1 MAKAARLRRCGFR
14 RIGGRNPSY
23 SRRRILPGA
32 AIIAAMAD
40 DSDLEKTEPASPR
53 RLEQARE
60 EGQVPQSRELSAF
73 LVLMAGSGALW
84 VTGSWL
90 ARRMSGAVSQG
101 LTFGREAAFDAARL
115 PSMFLDSAWQA
126 LSAIG
131 PLLLVLVVAALAG
144 PFMLGGLNF
153 TTKALAPDWSRLDPV
168 KGFGR
173 MFSMHS
179 VGELVKGILKALLV
193 GAVVVWVVLHEKE
206 QVFALIGQPVEAGL
220 HAMGRT
226 VLFSTLVIVA
236 AMVLIVAV
244 DVPFQLWQYYRRL
257 RMSKEE
263 VRKEMKELE
272 GDPQL
277 KARIRSQQREIARR
291 RMMAAVPKAQVVVT
305 NPTHFAVAL
314 AYDEKMPAPRVVA
327 KGRGEVALKIRELAR
342 AHGVPLL
349 EAPPLARA
357 LYAHTE
363 LDQTI
368 PAALFRAVAEV
379 MAYVYQ
385 LNAWLARGG
394 RAPVAP
400 AELPVPAEL
409 DPGVA
414 E

>member
-1 MAKAARLRRCGFR
+1 MAE
-14 RIGGRNPSY
+14 
-23 SRRRILPGA
+23 
-32 AIIAAMAD
+32 

-73 LVLMAGSGALW
+73 LVLIAGSGALW
-84 VTGSWL
+84 AGGSWL
-90 ARRMSGAVSQG
+90 AQRISGAVSRG
-101 LTFGREAAFDAARL
+101 LTFGRDEAFDTTAL
-115 PSMFLDSAWQA
+115 PALFLHEAGEA
-126 LSAIG
+126 LATLG
-131 PLLLVLVVAALAG
+131 PLLLILVVAALAG
-144 PFMLGGLNF
+144 PFTMGGLNF
-153 TTKALAPDWSRLDPV
+153 SSKALAPDWTRLDPL

-193 GAVVVWVVLHEKE
+193 GGVVAWVVLHEKD

-220 HAMGRT
+220 HAMGQT
-226 VLFSTLVIVA
+226 ILFSTLVIVA
-236 AMVLIVAV
+236 SMALIVTL
-244 DVPFQLWQYYRRL
+244 DVPFQLWQYHSKL
-257 RMSKEE
+257 RMTKEE
-263 VRKEMKELE
+263 VRKEMKEME

-314 AYDEKMPAPRVVA
+314 AYDERMPAPRVVA
-327 KGRGEVALKIRELAR
+327 KGRGAIAQRIREIAQE
-342 AHGVPLL
+342 HGVPLL

-357 LYAHTE
+357 LYAHTD

-368 PAALFRAVAEV
+368 PPALFRAVAEV

-394 RAPVAP
+394 RPPQLP
-400 AELPVPAEL
+400 ADLPVPAEL

>member
-1 MAKAARLRRCGFR
+1 
-14 RIGGRNPSY
+14 
-23 SRRRILPGA
+23 
-32 AIIAAMAD
+32 MAD

-73 LVLMAGSGALW
+73 LVLIAGSGALW
-84 VTGSWL
+84 VGGSWL
-90 ARRMSGAVSQG
+90 AQRISGAVSRG
-101 LTFGREAAFDAARL
+101 LTFGRDEAFDATAL
-115 PSMFLDSAWQA
+115 PALFLHEAGEA
-126 LSAIG
+126 LATLG
-131 PLLLVLVVAALAG
+131 PLLLILVVAALAG
-144 PFMLGGLNF
+144 PFTMGGLNF
-153 TTKALAPDWSRLDPV
+153 SSKALAPDWTRLDPL

-193 GAVVVWVVLHEKE
+193 GGVVAWVVLHEKD

-220 HAMGRT
+220 HAMGQT
-226 VLFSTLVIVA
+226 ILFSTLVIVA
-236 AMVLIVAV
+236 SMALIVTL
-244 DVPFQLWQYYRRL
+244 DVPFQLWQYHSKL
-257 RMSKEE
+257 RMTKEE
-263 VRKEMKELE
+263 VRKEMKEME

-327 KGRGEVALKIRELAR
+327 KGRGAIAQRIREIAQE
-342 AHGVPLL
+342 HNVPLL

-357 LYAHTE
+357 LYAHTD
-363 LDQTI
+363 LDQAI
-368 PAALFRAVAEV
+368 PPALFRAVAEV

-394 RAPVAP
+394 RAPQLP
-400 AELPVPAEL
+400 TDLPVPAEL
-409 DPGVA
+409 DPGTDK
-414 E
+414 

>member
-1 MAKAARLRRCGFR
+1 MAE
-14 RIGGRNPSY
+14 
-23 SRRRILPGA
+23 
-32 AIIAAMAD
+32 

-73 LVLMAGSGALW
+73 FVLMAGAGTLW
-84 VTGSWL
+84 VTGYWL
-90 ARRMSGAVSQG
+90 AQRIGGAVSRG
-101 LTFGREAAFDAARL
+101 LTFDRDEAFDTAAL
-115 PSMFLDSAWQA
+115 PALLLHQA
-126 LSAIG
+126 GEALATLG
-131 PLLLVLVVAALAG
+131 PLLLILVVAALAG

-153 TTKALAPDWSRLDPV
+153 SSKALTPDWTRLDPL

-173 MFSMHS
+173 MLSMQS

-193 GAVVVWVVLHEKE
+193 GSVVVWVVLHEKDHI
-206 QVFALIGQPVEAGL
+206 FALMGQPLEAGL
-220 HAMGRT
+220 QSMGRT
-226 VLFSTLVIVA
+226 ILFSTLVIVGS
-236 AMVLIVAV
+236 MFLIVAA
-244 DVPFQLWQYYRRL
+244 DVPFQLWQYYKKL
-257 RMSKEE
+257 RMTKEE

-327 KGRGEVALKIRELAR
+327 KGRGVIAQRIRDIAQE
-342 AHGVPLL
+342 HGVPLL

-363 LDQTI
+363 IDDII
-368 PAALFRAVAEV
+368 PAALYRAVAEV

-385 LNAWLARGG
+385 LNAYLARGG
-394 RAPVAP
+394 KAPVQP

-414 E
+414 

>member
-1 MAKAARLRRCGFR
+1 V
-14 RIGGRNPSY
+14 
-23 SRRRILPGA
+23 A
-32 AIIAAMAD
+32 AIIAAMAEE
-40 DSDLEKTEPASPR
+40 SDLEKTEPASAR

-73 LVLMAGSGALW
+73 LVLMAGAGALW

-90 ARRMSGAVSQG
+90 GQRMGAAVSRG
-101 LTFGREAAFDAARL
+101 LTFGRAAAFDEAGL
-115 PSMFLDSAWQA
+115 
-126 LSAIG
+126 
-131 PLLLVLVVAALAG
+131 PLLFLIQSWDVLQSLAPLLGVLLVAALAG
-144 PFMLGGLNF
+144 SFVLGGLNF
-153 TTKALAPDWSRLDPV
+153 STKALGADWTRLDPV

-173 MFSMHS
+173 MFSVHS
-179 VGELVKGILKALLV
+179 VAELVKAILKSLLV
-193 GAVVVWVVLHEKE
+193 GGVVVWVVLHE
-206 QVFALIGQPVEAGL
+206 QDALFALMGQPVERGL
-220 HAMGRT
+220 RAIASI
-226 VLFSTLVIVA
+226 VLFSTIAIVGGLFLIA
-236 AMVLIVAV
+236 AA
-244 DVPFQLWQYYRRL
+244 DVPFQLWQYYSRL
-257 RMSKEE
+257 RMTKEE

-327 KGRGEVALKIRELAR
+327 KGRGAIAQRIREIAQ
-342 AHGVPLL
+342 AHGVPLI

-368 PAALFRAVAEV
+368 PPALFRAVAEV

-394 RAPVAP
+394 RAPQLP
-400 AELPVPAEL
+400 ADLPVPAEL
-409 DPGVA
+409 DPEA
-414 E
+414 A

>member
-1 MAKAARLRRCGFR
+1 MAE
-14 RIGGRNPSY
+14 
-23 SRRRILPGA
+23 
-32 AIIAAMAD
+32 

-73 LVLMAGSGALW
+73 LVLIAGSGALW
-84 VTGSWL
+84 VGGSWL
-90 ARRMSGAVSQG
+90 AQRISGAVSRG
-101 LTFGREAAFDAARL
+101 LTFGRDEAFDTTAL
-115 PSMFLDSAWQA
+115 PALFLHEAGEA
-126 LSAIG
+126 LATLG
-131 PLLLVLVVAALAG
+131 PLLLILVVAALAG
-144 PFMLGGLNF
+144 PFTMGGLNF
-153 TTKALAPDWSRLDPV
+153 SSKALAPDWTRLDPL

-193 GAVVVWVVLHEKE
+193 GGVVAWVVLHEKD

-220 HAMGRT
+220 HAMGQT
-226 VLFSTLVIVA
+226 ILFSTLVIVA
-236 AMVLIVAV
+236 SMALIVTL
-244 DVPFQLWQYYRRL
+244 DVPFQLWQYHSKL
-257 RMSKEE
+257 RMTKEE
-263 VRKEMKELE
+263 VRKEMKEME

-314 AYDEKMPAPRVVA
+314 AYDERMPAPRVVA
-327 KGRGEVALKIRELAR
+327 KGRGAIAQRIREIAQE
-342 AHGVPLL
+342 HSVPLL

-357 LYAHTE
+357 LYAHTD

-368 PAALFRAVAEV
+368 PPALFRAVAEV

-394 RAPVAP
+394 RPPQLP
-400 AELPVPAEL
+400 ADLPVPAEL
-409 DPGVA
+409 DPGA
-414 E
+414 SE

>member
-1 MAKAARLRRCGFR
+1 
-14 RIGGRNPSY
+14 
-23 SRRRILPGA
+23 
-32 AIIAAMAD
+32 MAD

-73 LVLMAGSGALW
+73 LVLITGAGVL
-84 VTGSWL
+84 WL
-90 ARRMSGAVSQG
+90 AGGWMAQRIAGFVSRG
-101 LTFGREAAFDAARL
+101 LTLDRSAAFAPEAPTTALAAV
-115 PSMFLDSAWQA
+115 AWEA
-126 LSAIG
+126 LASIG
-131 PLLLVLVVAALAG
+131 PLLLILMVAALAG
-144 PFMLGGLNF
+144 PIMLGRLNF
-153 TTKALAPDWSRLDPV
+153 SSKALAPDWTRLDPV

-173 MFSMHS
+173 MFSINS
-179 VGELVKGILKALLV
+179 VSELVKAIFKSLLISS
-193 GAVVVWVVLHEKE
+193 VVVWVILNEKD
-206 QVFALIGQPVEAGL
+206 QLFALIGQPIEAGL
-220 HAMGRT
+220 HSVGRT
-226 VLFSTLVIVA
+226 ILYSALLIVASMLLIVA
-236 AMVLIVAV
+236 A
-244 DVPFQLWQYYRRL
+244 DVPFQLWQYQRKL

-263 VRKEMKELE
+263 VRREMKELE

-314 AYDEKMPAPRVVA
+314 AYDENMPAPRVVA
-327 KGRGEVALKIRELAR
+327 KGRGLIAQRIREIAQES
-342 AHGVPLL
+342 GVPLL
-349 EAPPLARA
+349 EAPSLARA

-363 LDQTI
+363 LDDII
-368 PAALFRAVAEV
+368 PSALYRAVAEV

-385 LNAWLARGG
+385 LNAWLAQGG
-394 RAPVAP
+394 RPPQAP

>member
-1 MAKAARLRRCGFR
+1 MAE
-14 RIGGRNPSY
+14 
-23 SRRRILPGA
+23 
-32 AIIAAMAD
+32 

-73 LVLMAGSGALW
+73 LVLIAGSGALW
-84 VTGSWL
+84 AGGSWL
-90 ARRMSGAVSQG
+90 AQRISGAVSRG
-101 LTFGREAAFDAARL
+101 LTFGRDEAFDTTAL
-115 PSMFLDSAWQA
+115 PALFLHEAGEA
-126 LSAIG
+126 LATLG
-131 PLLLVLVVAALAG
+131 PLLLILVVAALAG
-144 PFMLGGLNF
+144 PFTMGGLNF
-153 TTKALAPDWSRLDPV
+153 SSKALAPDWTRLDPL

-193 GAVVVWVVLHEKE
+193 GGVVVWVVLHEKD

-220 HAMGRT
+220 HAMGQT
-226 VLFSTLVIVA
+226 ILFSTLVIVA
-236 AMVLIVAV
+236 SMTLIVAL
-244 DVPFQLWQYYRRL
+244 DVPFQLWQYHSKL
-257 RMSKEE
+257 RMTKEE
-263 VRKEMKELE
+263 VRKEMKEME

-314 AYDEKMPAPRVVA
+314 AYDERMPAPRVVA
-327 KGRGEVALKIRELAR
+327 KGRGAIAQRIREIAQE
-342 AHGVPLL
+342 HGVPLL

-357 LYAHTE
+357 LYAHTD

-368 PAALFRAVAEV
+368 PPALFRAVAEV

-394 RAPVAP
+394 RPPQLP
-400 AELPVPAEL
+400 ADLPVPAEL

>member
-1 MAKAARLRRCGFR
+1 MAE
-14 RIGGRNPSY
+14 
-23 SRRRILPGA
+23 
-32 AIIAAMAD
+32 

-73 LVLMAGSGALW
+73 LVLIAGSGALW
-84 VTGSWL
+84 AGGSWL
-90 ARRMSGAVSQG
+90 AQRISGAVSRG
-101 LTFGREAAFDAARL
+101 LTFGRDEAFDTTAL
-115 PSMFLDSAWQA
+115 PALFLQEAGEA
-126 LSAIG
+126 LATLG
-131 PLLLVLVVAALAG
+131 PLLLILVVAALAG
-144 PFMLGGLNF
+144 PFTMGGLNF
-153 TTKALAPDWSRLDPV
+153 SSKALAPDWTRLDPL

-193 GAVVVWVVLHEKE
+193 GGVVVWVVLHEKD

-220 HAMGRT
+220 HAMGQT
-226 VLFSTLVIVA
+226 ILFSTLVIVA
-236 AMVLIVAV
+236 SMTLIVAL
-244 DVPFQLWQYYRRL
+244 DVPFQLWQYHSKL
-257 RMSKEE
+257 RMTKEE
-263 VRKEMKELE
+263 VRKEMKEME

-314 AYDEKMPAPRVVA
+314 AYDERMPAPRVVA
-327 KGRGEVALKIRELAR
+327 KGRGAIAQRIREIAQE
-342 AHGVPLL
+342 HGVPLL

-357 LYAHTE
+357 LYAHTD

-368 PAALFRAVAEV
+368 PPALFRAVAEV

-394 RAPVAP
+394 RPPQLP
-400 AELPVPAEL
+400 ADLPVPAEL
-409 DPGVA
+409 DPGA
-414 E
+414 SE

>member
-1 MAKAARLRRCGFR
+1 MAE
-14 RIGGRNPSY
+14 
-23 SRRRILPGA
+23 
-32 AIIAAMAD
+32 

-84 VTGSWL
+84 VTGGWL
-90 ARRMSGAVSQG
+90 SQRIAGAVRQG
-101 LTFGREAAFDAARL
+101 LSFGRETVFDPAALPTLLLEQAWAAL
-115 PSMFLDSAWQA
+115 AS
-126 LSAIG
+126 IG
-131 PLLLVLVVAALAG
+131 PLLLILVVAALAG
-144 PFMLGGLNF
+144 PLMLGGLNF
-153 TTKALAPDWSRLDPV
+153 SSKALTADWTRLDPL

-173 MFSMHS
+173 MFSAYS
-179 VGELVKGILKALLV
+179 AGELVKAILKSLLV
-193 GAVVVWVVLHEKE
+193 GGVVVWVVQHDREAI
-206 QVFALIGQPVEAGL
+206 FALMGQPLETGMQSMSQL
-220 HAMGRT
+220 
-226 VLFSTLVIVA
+226 VLFSTLVIVGS
-236 AMVLIVAV
+236 MFLIVAV

-257 RMSKEE
+257 RMTKEE

-314 AYDEKMPAPRVVA
+314 AYDEKLPAPRVVA
-327 KGRGEVALKIRELAR
+327 KGRGVIAQRIREIAR
-342 AHGVPLL
+342 EHGVPLL

-363 LDQTI
+363 LDDII
-368 PAALFRAVAEV
+368 PAALYRAVAEV

-385 LNAWLARGG
+385 LNAWMARGG
-394 RAPVAP
+394 RAPELP
-400 AELPVPAEL
+400 TDLPVPTEL
-409 DPGVA
+409 DPGVSND
-414 E
+414 